1 MSNLHPTMA
10 EAIKTWAPK
19 PITEAVRI
27 RMDEAVERLKRS
39 GAYHVAEVTRAH
51 QREVREGLHDVR

>member
-19 PITEAVRI
+19 PIPEAVRV
-27 RMDEAVERLKRS
+27 RMDDAVERLKRS
-39 GAYHVAEVTRAH
+39 GAYHVAEIERARK
-51 QREVREGLHDVR
+51 QELREGLHDVR